1 MNKLK
6 IILLIGAFVFVS
18 IRYGT
23 EARHIIGSANQA
35 FLESYTAAKLS
46 ITQKIDEHIG
56 QAKEIQRLRSENQN
70 LQKTAVL
77 SIAFAS
83 KLSALLKEHNNT
95 AAYHPEV
102 TLVHSIGYAN
112 LNDYGKVWLSFDDF
126 NSSRIYGL
134 LSQGYAAGIVVA
146 NGERAQGLLL
156 SDPKSI
162 FSVYVGAQKMQGV
175 AQGNRKGVVV
185 KYISQWLQPQIG
197 DEVVTSGLDSIFFEG
212 IKVGKVSEI
221 IEEESSKT
229 VVVEPY
235 MSAHV
240 PAYMHVITKR

>member
-6 IILLIGAFVFVS
+6 IILLISAFIFVS

-23 EARHIIGSANQA
+23 EARQIIGGINQTILNKYVSTK
-35 FLESYTAAKLS
+35 FS
-46 ITQKIDEHIG
+46 INQKIDEHIG
-56 QAKEIQRLRSENQN
+56 QAQEIQRLKTENQN
-70 LQKTAVL
+70 LQKSAIL

-83 KLSALLKEHNNT
+83 KLSALLKEHNAT
-95 AAYHPEV
+95 SYHPHV

-112 LNDYGKVWLSFDDF
+112 LNDYGKVWLNFEDF
-126 NSSRIYGL
+126 NKSRIYGL
-134 LSQGYAAGIVVA
+134 LSQGNAAGIVVSSD
-146 NGERAQGLLL
+146 EQPMGLLL

-162 FSVYVGAQKMQGV
+162 FSVYVGAQKMQGI
-175 AQGNRKGVVV
+175 AQGNRKGLVV

-197 DEVVTSGLDSIFFEG
+197 DEVITSGLDSIFFEG

-235 MSAHV
+235 MSTHV